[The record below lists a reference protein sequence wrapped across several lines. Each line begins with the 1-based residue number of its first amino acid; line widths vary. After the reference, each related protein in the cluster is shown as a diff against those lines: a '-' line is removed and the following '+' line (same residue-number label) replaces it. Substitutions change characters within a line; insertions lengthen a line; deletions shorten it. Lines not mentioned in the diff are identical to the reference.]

1 MRRNGF
7 TLIEMLLVIAILGFV
22 ALLAIRPM
30 RETQQ
35 SDRVR
40 AAKVIGAT
48 YVVNARTT
56 AINRG
61 CRTTV
66 HFTQG
71 DTSHVWITSCK
82 LTALGSSTSI
92 PDTLA
97 KLDAFAKRL
106 GVTVA
111 TSVDSIPFDAQG
123 FAINGATQRFK
134 FTKGSPA
141 SVDSF
146 VVSPL
151 GMIIQ

>member
-35 SDRVR
+35 SSRVR
-40 AAKVIGAT
+40 AAKLIGAT
-48 YVVNARTT
+48 YMVTARTT

-61 CRTTV
+61 CRTTI

-71 DTSHVWITSCK
+71 AASKAWITSCK
-82 LTALGSSTSI
+82 LTSVGSATNLT
-92 PDTLA
+92 DTLGTIDNFGA
-97 KLDAFAKRL
+97 RL
-106 GVTVA
+106 GITLA
-111 TSVDSIPFDAQG
+111 SSVDSVPFDAQG
-123 FAINGATQRFK
+123 IAINGALRTFK
-134 FTKGSPA
+134 FSKGSPA

-146 VVSPL
+146 MVSTL
-151 GMIIQ
+151 GMVVQ